1 MKNILVPIDF
11 SENARNALA
20 YAIELAGR
28 FQGNILL
35 LHAYRVPTK
44 TGVFASFEEAV
55 LEEIKPEM
63 REWEDWT
70 RERLAQGSS
79 VTSFLVRDDVE
90 HAVSAMAGRQ
100 AIDLIVMGTQGASG
114 IREVFLGSNTSA
126 VLNFAA
132 LPLLAVPEGCKN
144 CPLKTIVFAV
154 DDLEIASS
162 ESIQP
167 LIKLARGLQSRIL
180 IYHLEKEEDT
190 GVDPAL
196 ESLLEGIGH
205 SFHFEPGGG
214 DVNERINQFVRQ
226 WNGDLLVMLRRRK
239 GFFQRLFQ
247 GSVTTKEVFNSP
259 VPLLVLIEKGAG

>member
-20 YAIELAGR
+20 YAIDLAGR
-28 FQGNILL
+28 FQGKIFL

-44 TGVFASFEEAV
+44 TGVFASFEEQI
-55 LEEIKPEM
+55 LGEIRPEM
-63 REWEDWT
+63 KEWEDWT
-70 RERLAQGSS
+70 RERLGEGSS

-90 HAVSAMAGRQ
+90 HAVSALAGKQ

-126 VLNFAA
+126 VLNYAA

-154 DDLEIASS
+154 DDLDIVSS
-162 ESIQP
+162 EALQP
-167 LIKLARGLQSRIL
+167 LIKLGRGLPARIL
-180 IYHLEKEEDT
+180 VYHLEEEEDT

-196 ESLLEGIGH
+196 EALLEGIDH

-214 DVNERINQFVRQ
+214 DVNERINQFARQ
-226 WNGDLLVMLRRRK
+226 YKGDLLVMLRRQK

>member
-1 MKNILVPIDF
+1 MRNILVPIDF

-20 YAIELAGR
+20 YAIDLAGR
-28 FQGNILL
+28 FQSDIFL

-44 TGVFASFEEAV
+44 TGVFASFEDQV
-55 LEEIKPEM
+55 LEEVKPEM
-63 REWEDWT
+63 KEWESWT
-70 RERLAQGSS
+70 RERLGEGSS

-90 HAVSAMAGRQ
+90 HAVASVAGRQ

-154 DDLEIASS
+154 DDLDIPFA
-162 ESIQP
+162 ESLQP
-167 LIKLARGLQSRIL
+167 LIKLARGVKARIL
-180 IYHLEKEEDT
+180 VYHLEKDEDT

-196 ESLLEGIGH
+196 EALLEGIDH

-214 DVNERINQFVRQ
+214 DVNERINQFVGQ
-226 WNGDLLVMLRRRK
+226 YKGDLLVMLRRKK

-247 GSVTTKEVFNSP
+247 GSVTAREVFNSP